1 MQMMH
6 EIIEFQVEQSSQI
19 SKHVS
24 FDVWSE
30 TGRALLCVSLPHLG
44 FIVFEQPFGARS
56 AGVIRHVE
64 NHHALFLPAN
74 EGTIRHSLH
83 HGQEVLVAMVTC
95 GHHGEGGPVVLFQH
109 LKYDLELQRGGAG
122 ELEVDGAAFLN
133 MNTSHREQG
142 MNSFYCTVGKTTVF
156 IQWEETGHCAAVNYS
171 VLTASRSLWWQYELC
186 SLSLNHL
193 RWGMS
198 QNEDYL
204 FSIDH
209 SFHINHTEPCFH

>member
-44 FIVFEQPFGARS
+44 FIVFEKPFGARS

-64 NHHALFLPAN
+64 NHYALFLPAN

-142 MNSFYCTVGKTTVF
+142 MNSFDCTEVSRENDCLHTVRRDWPLCCSESWCFNSKPISVVAVWIMFPVPQSSQMRYEPKWTLF
-156 IQWEETGHCAAVNYS
+156 IFH
-171 VLTASRSLWWQYELC
+171 RSF
-186 SLSLNHL
+186 LS
-193 RWGMS
+193 
-198 QNEDYL
+198 Y
-204 FSIDH
+204 
-209 SFHINHTEPCFH
+209 